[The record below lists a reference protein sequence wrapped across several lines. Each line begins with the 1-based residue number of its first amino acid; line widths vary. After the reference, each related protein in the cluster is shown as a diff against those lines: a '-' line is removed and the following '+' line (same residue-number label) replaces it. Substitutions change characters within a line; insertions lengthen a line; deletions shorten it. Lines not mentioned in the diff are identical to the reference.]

1 MTTLRTFHPNYFP
14 TIISERALEAQVDQ
28 VAVTNAAT
36 QLLTTIAPGSEGTTA
51 NGSDPLLVARSSLES
66 IKGAEQV
73 MAAIELVAQ
82 EVELEKEAA
91 ATGNNTNK
99 RKIKPSSSNPLLLGY
114 HTSITLKSSTKTLS
128 P

>member
-1 MTTLRTFHPNYFP
+1 MTTLRTFHPNYFR

-114 HTSITLKSSTKTLS
+114 HTSITLKSSTKT
-128 P
+128 